1 MKNWTIHLDSSVMV
15 ESKMAAITCFTDG
28 SISKIVEG
36 PKTVQLYKDSS
47 IHHSEKYNQHNC
59 KRFCK
64 QLRLCR
70 YNQLFNL

>member
-47 IHHSEKYNQHNC
+47 FSKIQST
-59 KRFCK
+59 
-64 QLRLCR
+64 QL
-70 YNQLFNL
+70 

>member
-36 PKTVQLYKDSS
+36 PKLFNCTK
-47 IHHSEKYNQHNC
+47 IHHSAKYNQHNC